1 MMLAWEI
8 PARTVDELARFL
20 RALGKNRYVESVE
33 HRLHVV
39 VDRAL
44 SPGLGAFVPGSP
56 HERVALA
63 AAELEALLRRAPE
76 LDVRSRDP
84 RLFRPVTLDEIVL
97 VMRSFWED
105 EHRARARARLA
116 DAMTAWGL
124 SLGEHAPFGAS
135 PDETVHPELVQL
147 DWTLLPVD
155 ELDPE
160 LHAGALAAME
170 DSGDEATPGE
180 ALYVEGPL
188 LAYPE
193 LSLARGGAGAPPAS
207 EPSARLELP
216 EGAFLVW
223 CDGPYSYAD
232 YVLRGACKAAKL
244 DRPTGMRDLDAE
256 PLDAEPLDAGA
267 AREGA

>member
-8 PARTVDELARFL
+8 PARTVDELGRFL
-20 RALGKNRYVESVE
+20 RALGKNRYVESVD
-33 HRLHVV
+33 HRLHVS

-44 SPGLGAFVPGSP
+44 ARGLGAFVPGSP
-56 HERVALA
+56 HERVAHA
-63 AAELEALLRRAPE
+63 ASELEALLRRAPD
-76 LDVRSRDP
+76 LDPGSRDP
-84 RLFRPVTLDEIVL
+84 RLFRAATLDEIVL
-97 VMRSFWED
+97 VLRSFWED
-105 EHRARARARLA
+105 EHRERASAWLA
-116 DAMTAWGL
+116 EALASFGL
-124 SLGEHAPFGAS
+124 SLGEHEPFGAA
-135 PDETVHPELVQL
+135 PDETVHPELVLL

-180 ALYVEGPL
+180 ALFVEGPL

-193 LSLARGGAGAPPAS
+193 LALASPRGHSQPA
-207 EPSARLELP
+207 LP

-244 DRPTGMRDLDAE
+244 ERPVGMRDLDAAPLE
-256 PLDAEPLDAGA
+256 PGA
-267 AREGA
+267 ASEGA